1 MPDERGVTHYNV
13 MPIAP
18 LDEQILYFNAGAIRI
33 GVEYR
38 LLDDA
43 IAAASSTPG
52 AQGDEAGAESFGQD
66 RGVSLHVYG
75 QEEGEMLECIRFDCF
90 DEDPHY
96 HYIGWAE
103 KTNQMI
109 HIDPIAQGDPLSFAL
124 DCIRHRLAPML
135 KRAGA
140 NSAARLVEPEQIEA
154 IMPRV
159 AEAAYRARFE
169 HDDESIRRAALRGRE
184 E

>member
-1 MPDERGVTHYNV
+1 MPDEKGVTHYNV

-18 LDEQILYFNAGAIRI
+18 LDDQTLFFDAGEIRI

-38 LLDDA
+38 LLDEA
-43 IAAASSTPG
+43 IAAASSTQE
-52 AQGDEAGAESFGQD
+52 AQGDEAGAEVVLED

-75 QEEGEMLECIRFDCF
+75 KEEGEMLECIRFDCF

-96 HYIGWAE
+96 HYIGWTE

-109 HIDPIAQGDPLSFAL
+109 HIDPIAQGDPLGFAL
-124 DCIRHRLAPML
+124 DCIQHRLAPML
-135 KRAGA
+135 RRAGA
-140 NSAARLVEPEQIEA
+140 PGAASCVRSEQIEA

-169 HDDESIRRAALRGRE
+169 HNDKSIRSAALDERE
-184 E
+184 P

>member
-1 MPDERGVTHYNV
+1 MPDEKGVTHYNV

-18 LDEQILYFNAGAIRI
+18 LDDQTLYFDAGGIRI

-43 IAAASSTPG
+43 IAAAHSLEE
-52 AQGDEAGAESFGQD
+52 AQGDETGAEVVVED

-75 QEEGEMLECIRFDCF
+75 NEDGEMLECIRFDCF

-109 HIDPIAQGDPLSFAL
+109 HIDPIAQGDPLGFAL
-124 DCIRHRLAPML
+124 DCIQHRLAPML
-135 KRAGA
+135 RRAGA
-140 NSAARLVEPEQIEA
+140 TGAAGCVETERIEA

-159 AEAAYRARFE
+159 AEAAYRARFD
-169 HDDESIRRAALRGRE
+169 HNDESIRKAALNGRE
-184 E
+184 S

>member
-18 LDEQILYFNAGAIRI
+18 LDDQTLYFDAGGIRI

-43 IAAASSTPG
+43 IAAASSTQE
-52 AQGDEAGAESFGQD
+52 AQGDETGAEVVVED

-75 QEEGEMLECIRFDCF
+75 NEGGEMLECIRFDCF

-96 HYIGWAE
+96 HYIGWAG

-124 DCIRHRLAPML
+124 DCIQNRLAPML
-135 KRAGA
+135 RRAGA
-140 NSAARLVEPEQIEA
+140 AGAAQCVEPEQIQTL
-154 IMPRV
+154 MPRI

-169 HDDESIRRAALRGRE
+169 HNDESIREAALEGRE
-184 E
+184 S